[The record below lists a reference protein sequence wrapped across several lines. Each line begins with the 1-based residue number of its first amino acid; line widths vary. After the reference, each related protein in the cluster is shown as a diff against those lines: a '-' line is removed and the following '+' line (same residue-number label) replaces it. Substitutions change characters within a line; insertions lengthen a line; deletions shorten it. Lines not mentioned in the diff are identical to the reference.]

1 MMHKHT
7 LESVAEL
14 SGVSRSTVS
23 RVIND
28 QPGVK
33 EEVRRRV
40 LEVIEQTG
48 YQPNQAARTLASS
61 RSGFIGLVIPHA
73 VSRVFGDPYFP
84 RLIQGIS
91 QACNRSGL
99 SMTLFIFHSEDEEAA
114 LSPRLLNA
122 GFLDGLIIA
131 SSQFDDPLMPQLI
144 ENQVPLVVIG
154 RQDRF
159 PQASFVDVD
168 NTNGAFAATSHL
180 LRLGRQRVATIT
192 GPQNMVAGV
201 DRFLGYRNA
210 LAQRGPAYDPALV
223 VEGDYSEESGYVA
236 MKRLLPARPD
246 ALFAASDMMAIGA
259 IRAIEEAGLTI
270 PHDIAIVG
278 FDDILPADTIRPP
291 LTTVRQPVLRSG
303 VAAVDVL
310 LDVIENGLTPPRHVL
325 LDTQLVIRESCGAV

>member
-1 MMHKHT
+1 MNKHT
-7 LESVAEL
+7 LETVAEL

-23 RVIND
+23 RVINE

-48 YQPNQAARTLASS
+48 YQPNQAARSLASN
-61 RSGFIGLVIPHA
+61 RSGFIGLVIPHV

-99 SMTLFIFHSEDEEAA
+99 NMALFIFHSEEDEDA
-114 LSPRLLNA
+114 LSPRLINT

-131 SSQFDDPLMPQLI
+131 SSQFGDPLIPHLI
-144 ENQVPLVVIG
+144 ENAVPFVVIG

-168 NTNGAFAATSHL
+168 NVNGAFAATSHM

-201 DRFLGYRNA
+201 DRLLGYKNA
-210 LAQRGPAYDPALV
+210 LAQRGGSFDPALV

-236 MKRLLPARPD
+236 MKRLLAARPD
-246 ALFAASDMMAIGA
+246 GLFAASDMMALGA
-259 IRAIEEAGLTI
+259 IRAIEEAGLSI
-270 PHDIAIVG
+270 PGDISIVG
-278 FDDILPADTIRPP
+278 FDDIMPPDAIRPA
-291 LTTVRQPVLRSG
+291 LTTIRQPVLRSG